1 MAKID
6 IKTVFQCLCAFEYNL
21 LNYINRTQGEA
32 SAPLN
37 YFEAATA
44 LCSDKNSIRKAL
56 RRLVESKA
64 LIVEG
69 ENFKINEE
77 LFKNE

>member
-1 MAKID
+1 MRRID
-6 IKTVFQCLCAFEYNL
+6 VKALFQRLCAFEYEL

-37 YFEAATA
+37 YFEAAIA
-44 LCSDKNSIRKAL
+44 LSSDKNSIRKSL

>member
-1 MAKID
+1 MRKID
-6 IKTVFQCLCAFEYNL
+6 IKALFQRLCSAEYEL
-21 LNYINRTQGEA
+21 LVYINRTQGEA

-37 YFEAATA
+37 YFEAAIA
-44 LCSDKNSIRKAL
+44 LSSDKNLIRKAL